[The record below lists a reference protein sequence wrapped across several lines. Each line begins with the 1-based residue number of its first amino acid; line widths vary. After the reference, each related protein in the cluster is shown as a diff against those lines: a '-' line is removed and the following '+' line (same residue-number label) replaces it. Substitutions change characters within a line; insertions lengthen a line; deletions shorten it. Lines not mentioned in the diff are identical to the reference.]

1 MIALVMLVMLITLV
15 TMLIAILVGFLV
27 FVFLE
32 VPLFRVIPVM
42 RLVIL
47 AIAHTLLVVLIF

>member
-15 TMLIAILVGFLV
+15 TPLIAILVGFLV

-32 VPLFRVIPVM
+32 VPLLEVVPVM
-42 RLVIL
+42 CLVIS
-47 AIAHTLLVVLIF
+47 AVPHTLLVVLIF